1 MKKPL
6 LQLHLSV
13 FLAGFTGILGK
24 LISLNE
30 GLLVWY
36 RLLFTVISLFIIFRW
51 KGMLS
56 RLSWKQL
63 VPIGLNGVVIA
74 MHWLFFYGSIKYSN
88 VSIGVVCFSL
98 TSLFTAVL
106 DPIISRR
113 RFDVRELAL
122 SGITLAG
129 IVMIFH
135 FDSEYHTGIIMGIV
149 SSIFAA
155 LFTIVNKKLL
165 THYDSPSITFY
176 ELLVGFVVLSM
187 FMPMYLGVVN
197 QHFLLPSTTDLI
209 YLLILSWACT
219 VCMYMLLM
227 AALKKVSSFTTNL
240 TFNLEPVYSII
251 IAFVLFQENK
261 QLSWAFYAGLGC
273 IILSVFLQM
282 RRITRTA

>member
-36 RLLFTVISLFIIFRW
+36 RLLFTVISLFILFRW

-56 RLSWKQL
+56 KLSFRQL
-63 VPIGLNGVVIA
+63 IPIGLNGVAIA

-113 RFDVRELAL
+113 RFDVRELFL
-122 SGITLAG
+122 SGITLFG
-129 IVMIFH
+129 IVLIFH
-135 FDSEYHTGIIMGIV
+135 FDSQYHTGIVMGII

-165 THYDSPSITFY
+165 GRYDSPSITFY

-187 FMPMYLGVVN
+187 FMPVYLGVVN
-197 QHFLLPSTTDLI
+197 QHFLLPSVTDLI
-209 YLLILSWACT
+209 YLLVLSWACT

-251 IAFVLFQENK
+251 IAFILFHENK

-273 IILSVFLQM
+273 IVLSVFLQM